1 MNIPYSFQGWV
12 KKISPQSTVQI
23 LRRLLFLNNHFLDHC
38 SNLRMVLH
46 GIQVS
51 LKTSNLT
58 CIRAK
63 FKSTSG
69 TVKFYNPD
77 LDIGNKQIVTL
88 SNNPLNMV
96 SKNTVIGLG
105 KSLTTNEVN
114 GLISGT
120 TIGQENNP
128 NFSAKL
134 IRILG
139 AVGINSDLT
148 LTNPGSDFATGT
160 PTYTDVP
167 LVSVTGRGSGA
178 QEQLSLLDLV
188 Q

>member
-1 MNIPYSFQGWV
+1 
-12 KKISPQSTVQI
+12 
-23 LRRLLFLNNHFLDHC
+23 
-38 SNLRMVLH
+38 
-46 GIQVS
+46 
-51 LKTSNLT
+51 
-58 CIRAK
+58 
-63 FKSTSG
+63 
-69 TVKFYNPD
+69 
-77 LDIGNKQIVTL
+77 
-88 SNNPLNMV
+88 MV

-167 LVSVTGRGSGA
+167 LVSVTGRGSSQGNYRCWIWC
-178 QEQLSLLDLV
+178 SNFCYCFCWWYWIFCW
-188 Q
+188 